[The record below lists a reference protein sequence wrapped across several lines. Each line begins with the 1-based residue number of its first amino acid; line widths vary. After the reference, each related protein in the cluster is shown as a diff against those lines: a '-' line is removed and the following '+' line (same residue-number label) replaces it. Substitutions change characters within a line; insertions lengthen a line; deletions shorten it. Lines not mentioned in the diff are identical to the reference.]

1 MTTERESSQ
10 DGLIWCLDKFS
21 LVEVLSDQE
30 QDELHREMS
39 AGDYRSGTPI
49 YRVGDPSDTVY
60 KLHYGLVRLT
70 RPSDHG
76 QNLTVAILGPGQIFG
91 ETSLADEPARQWI
104 AETLEDSRV
113 CWISKSALLRF
124 AERNPKLS
132 FRITKLVGDRL
143 TELDNRLSDVLFL
156 TARGRLARVLLKIGT
171 RFGAPDSSK
180 NRVRL
185 TIALT
190 HQDLAEL
197 IGSTRETA
205 STAIGDL
212 RRHSLINTEGDTIA
226 LNDVEAL
233 SNIR

>member
-1 MTTERESSQ
+1 MTTEEGIPQ
-10 DGLIWCLDKFS
+10 DGLVWCLDKFS

-39 AGDYRSGTPI
+39 AGDYKAGTPI

-60 KLHYGLVRLT
+60 KLHHGLVRLT
-70 RPSDHG
+70 RPSDRG
-76 QNLTVAILGPGQIFG
+76 QHLTIAILGPGQIFG

-124 AERNPKLS
+124 AERNSKLS

-156 TARGRLARVLLKIGT
+156 TARGRMARVLLKIGK
-171 RFGAPDSSK
+171 RFGVPSGDK
-180 NRVRL
+180 NRIQL
-185 TIALT
+185 AIALT

-212 RRHSLINTEGDTIA
+212 RRQEFINTDGDTII